1 MPDLM
6 HINSH
11 GVSIPNE
18 VFGYPAAPGS
28 AAVVLVHG
36 SDGMVD
42 PWADYIREFATELAG
57 KGCAAFIPSYF
68 DKTRTAAGFAV
79 FSQIPDHLDAWIEAV
94 GDVVSWVKQQPGIST
109 ELVGL
114 VGFSLGGHICLR
126 LRATTPALVD
136 FFAPELRQL
145 GGLGARQGATPRV
158 QIHHGTADALVPY
171 SETEAIAKALKNEGG
186 DPEVFLYEGA
196 GHGFAGQDA
205 NNAAAR
211 RASKYRTLGFFEK
224 NLQSKTEA
232 QGAP

>member
-1 MPDLM
+1 MPDLI
-6 HINSH
+6 HIDSH
-11 GVSIPNE
+11 GASIPNE
-18 VFGYPAAPGS
+18 VCGYPAAS
-28 AAVVLVHG
+28 RRAAVVLVHG

-42 PWADYIREFATELAG
+42 PWADLIREFAADLAG
-57 KGCAAFIPSYF
+57 KGFAAFIPSYF

-114 VGFSLGGHICLR
+114 LGFSLGGHICLR
-126 LRATTPALVD
+126 LRGTTQALVE

-145 GGLGARQGATPRV
+145 GGLGARQAATPRV
-158 QIHHGTADALVPY
+158 QIHHGSADVLVPF
-171 SETEAIAKALKNEGG
+171 SETEAIAKALRSEGG
-186 DPEVFLYEGA
+186 DPEVFSYEGA
-196 GHGFAGQDA
+196 GHGFAEPDA

-211 RASKYRTLGFFEK
+211 RASKYRTLAFFER